1 MVRAKI
7 TKAEWFEKNGFD
19 AAGVTYCVF
28 GEDTFAIKDWL
39 KKQGCKFHPLL
50 KWHSPK
56 PLDGPVGFGMFAV
69 NFDDICEYNEE
80 EGEAYFFEKAKEFIN
95 RKFAEAEGPSLSSY
109 YGQIGDRLRNQTAV
123 YRSRRGFEGA
133 YGYTNIYTFTIG
145 DDVLVWFST
154 AEIGGI
160 EKGTPVLLSGTVKK
174 FEKFRGVKTTHLSRC
189 IVKPIT

>member
-1 MVRAKI
+1 MSKKM
-7 TKAEWFEKNGFD
+7 TKAEWLEKNGFN
-19 AAGVTYCVF
+19 AEGLTYCVF

-39 KKQGCKFHPLL
+39 KEQGCKFNPFL
-50 KWHSPK
+50 KWHSPE
-56 PLDGPVGFGMFAV
+56 PIDVPAGYGIIGFT
-69 NFDDICEYNEE
+69 FDEICEYSEKD
-80 EGEAYFFEKAKEFIN
+80 GDAYFFEQAKALIE
-95 RKFAEAEGPSLSSY
+95 RRFAEAEGPSLSSY

-123 YRSRRGFEGA
+123 YRSRRGYSNN

-154 AEIGGI
+154 AEIGDI

-174 FEKFRGVKTTHLSRC
+174 FEEFRGVKTTHLSRC

>member
-1 MVRAKI
+1 MARAKI

-28 GEDTFAIKDWL
+28 GEDSFAIKDWL
-39 KKQGCKFHPLL
+39 KEQGCKFNPLL

-56 PLDGPVGFGMFAV
+56 PLDIPAGFGMFVV

-123 YRSRRGFEGA
+123 YHSRRGWLSQ
-133 YGYTNIYTFTIG
+133 YGWTNLYTFSIG
-145 DDVLVWFST
+145 NDILVWMTST
-154 AEIGGI
+154 EIEPM
-160 EKGTPVLLSGTVKK
+160 EKGQAVLLSGTIKSHNMFREVKQTTLTRCK
-174 FEKFRGVKTTHLSRC
+174 VVK
-189 IVKPIT
+189 I

>member
-1 MVRAKI
+1 MARAKI

-123 YRSRRGFEGA
+123 YRSRRGWLSQ
-133 YGYTNIYTFTIG
+133 YGWTNLYTFSIG
-145 DDVLVWFST
+145 NDILVWMTST
-154 AEIGGI
+154 EIEPM
-160 EKGTPVLLSGTVKK
+160 EKGQAVLLSGTIKSHNMFREVKQTTLTRCK
-174 FEKFRGVKTTHLSRC
+174 VVK
-189 IVKPIT
+189 I